1 MRDIP
6 SPVIVPCRICSK
18 QEKNERDK
26 AVIDYY
32 INNRLIAY
40 GEVFDSVPEDIPE
53 SVREEMIRQRVE
65 TFCLTLYKKDME
77 RIRRKYD
84 RGTDSSE

>member
-6 SPVIVPCRICSK
+6 SPVIVPCRMCSK

-26 AVIDYY
+26 ALFDYY

-40 GEVFDSVPEDIPE
+40 GEIPDTVPEDLPKE
-53 SVREEMIRQRVE
+53 VREEIIRQRVE
-65 TFCLTLYKKDME
+65 SFCLKLYEKDIE
-77 RIRRKYD
+77 RIRRKYE
-84 RGTDSSE
+84 TN

>member
-6 SPVIVPCRICSK
+6 SPVIVPCRMCSK

-26 AVIDYY
+26 AIFDYY

-40 GEVFDSVPEDIPE
+40 GEIPDTVPIDLPSE
-53 SVREEMIRQRVE
+53 VREDVIRQRVE
-65 TFCLTLYKKDME
+65 NFCLKLYKEDME

-84 RGTDSSE
+84 RNV